1 MKILL
6 SLIFILISAYAI
18 SAGTDSGGS
27 SSGGGGPSSS
37 SSNSSNSSSGS
48 KFSHNTIDVNV
59 EFHRAKKFIYKN
71 QFEKGI
77 KTLKSIENA
86 KPFGYS
92 KADLYN
98 YLGFASRKLPQPN
111 YVDAEKYYLKALSF
125 DSKHIGALEYL
136 GELYVETGRLD
147 MAKSML
153 SELLTLAGEN
163 SEEYKS
169 LEKLID

>member
-6 SLIFILISAYAI
+6 SLIFILTSTYAI
-18 SAGTDSGGS
+18 SAGTDSGGG
-27 SSGGGGPSSS
+27 SSGGGGSS

-48 KFSHNTIDVNV
+48 KHDHNKVDVNI

-111 YVDAEKYYLKALSF
+111 YVEAEKYYLKAISF

-147 MAKSML
+147 LAKSML
-153 SELLTLAGEN
+153 SELFTIAGED

>member
-6 SLIFILISAYAI
+6 SLIFILTSTYAI
-18 SAGTDSGGS
+18 SAGTDSGGG
-27 SSGGGGPSSS
+27 SSGGGGSS

-48 KFSHNTIDVNV
+48 KHDHNKVDVNI

-111 YVDAEKYYLKALSF
+111 YVEAEKYYLKALSF

-147 MAKSML
+147 LAKSKL
-153 SELLTLAGEN
+153 SELLTLVGKD
-163 SEEYKS
+163 SEEYKN